1 MDVATPATS
10 RRDLRRVGFR
20 IALLAGVVLLVAG
33 PTALWNAGRG
43 AIPAPVVAGAAIAVA
58 LGLILLARGLIGEAA
73 LERRNV
79 EARFEELGVE
89 NADLYQRTRELQ
101 TTKSQLED
109 EAGQLQAA
117 SRESELML
125 GAVRAHLMLT
135 DDSYR
140 IASRYSS
147 ELERLFGE
155 GDLADRNFLDVLQHM
170 LSERMHK
177 TAADYLA
184 LLFDPSKKERT
195 VAKVNP
201 LDEVEISLAG
211 PGGAPQV
218 RYLSFGFRR
227 ILQDGAVTRV
237 LVSVEDVT
245 ERTIRQ
251 RRLRESERHRSK
263 QFELLVGILDIE
275 PSALDEF
282 LRASKQQLAGVDEA
296 LRTSDFVAAGPEQ
309 TALLR
314 RRLDLVLE
322 RLHAIKGHAALL
334 RLGFFERKAHEIEQK
349 IVDFRHRANLGGDD
363 FLSLVI
369 AIADLRADLDGLE
382 ALRAKLAGIKR
393 SAELHREADDD
404 LVANLSVLIAGLSAT
419 SGREVELEA
428 ERFDSRALP
437 VEMRLA
443 VKDVLVQLA
452 RNSLVHGI
460 EEPSAREAAGKP
472 RAATIEISSSNAS
485 PGVFAFT
492 YRDDGRGLSAS
503 EIRRRAVDAGM
514 LSALEA
520 DAVDDSEVA
529 AFIFEPG
536 FTTAAGAS
544 LEAGRGMG
552 MSLVKRRIVD
562 DFDGEILVN
571 SEPGRSCEFSF
582 ELPLGNAP
590 YASAA
595 RQ

>member
-1 MDVATPATS
+1 MDVATPAKS

-20 IALLAGVVLLVAG
+20 IALLAGVVLLVAA
-33 PTALWNAGRG
+33 PAALWSAGRS
-43 AIPAPVVAGAAIAVA
+43 AIPAVVLIGATIAVA
-58 LGLILLARGLIGEAA
+58 AGLILLTRGLVGEGA
-73 LERRNV
+73 LDRRDV
-79 EARFEELGVE
+79 EARFDDLGVE

-117 SRESELML
+117 TRESDMIL
-125 GAVRAHLMLT
+125 GAVRAHLMLI

-147 ELERLFGE
+147 ELERVFGQSE
-155 GDLADRNFLDVLQHM
+155 LVDRNFLEILQHL
-170 LSERMHK
+170 LSARMHK

-201 LDEVEISLAG
+201 LAEVEISLAG
-211 PGGAPQV
+211 PGGEPQV

-227 ILQDGAVTRV
+227 ILQDDAVARV

-245 ERTIRQ
+245 EQTIRE

-275 PSALDEF
+275 PYALDEF
-282 LRASKQQLAGVDEA
+282 LRASKQQLAGVDDA
-296 LRTSDFVAAGPEQ
+296 LRTSDFVAAGAEQ
-309 TALLR
+309 SALLR
-314 RRLDLVLE
+314 SRLDLVLE

-334 RLGFFERKAHEIEQK
+334 RLGFFERKAHEIEQT
-349 IVDFRHRANLGGDD
+349 IVDFKQWANLGADD
-363 FLSLVI
+363 FLSLMI

-382 ALRAKLAGIKR
+382 VLRTKLAGIKR
-393 SAELHREADDD
+393 SAESRRNADDD
-404 LVANLSVLIAGLSAT
+404 LVTNLSVLVASLSGT
-419 SGREVELEA
+419 FGREVELDA
-428 ERFDSRALP
+428 EGFDSRALP
-437 VEMRLA
+437 MEKRLA

-460 EEPSAREAAGKP
+460 EEPAEREATGKP
-472 RAATIEISSSNAS
+472 RAATIELSSSNAT
-485 PGVFAFT
+485 PGVFTFT
-492 YRDDGRGLSAS
+492 YRDDGRGLSAP
-503 EIRRRAVDAGM
+503 EIRRHAIDAGL

-520 DAVDDSEVA
+520 DAVDDSDVA

-562 DFDGEILVN
+562 DCEGEILVN

-582 ELPLGNAP
+582 ELPLSNVP
-590 YASAA
+590 V
-595 RQ
+595 RP